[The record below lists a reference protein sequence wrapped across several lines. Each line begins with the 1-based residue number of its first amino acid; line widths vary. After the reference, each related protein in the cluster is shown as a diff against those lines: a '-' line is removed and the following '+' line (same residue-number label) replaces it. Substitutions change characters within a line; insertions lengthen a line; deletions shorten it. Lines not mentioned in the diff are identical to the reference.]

1 MFVCF
6 GQSSG
11 AITDFK
17 FSDLAGGSLYATR
30 PGLFEYIKTREEL
43 QSRAADLFAQVKAG
57 HVKAHIGQR
66 VALRDA
72 ARAQRDLE
80 GRHTQGATVLL
91 P

>member
-11 AITDFK
+11 PITEFK
-17 FSDLAGGSLYATR
+17 FSDLSAGSLYATR
-30 PGLFEYIKTREEL
+30 PGLWEYIKTRAEL
-43 QSRAADLFAQVKAG
+43 EARAADLFALLKAG
-57 HVKAHIGQR
+57 HLKTHIGQR

-72 ARAQRDLE
+72 AKAHRDLE
-80 GRHTQGATVLL
+80 GRHTRGATVLL